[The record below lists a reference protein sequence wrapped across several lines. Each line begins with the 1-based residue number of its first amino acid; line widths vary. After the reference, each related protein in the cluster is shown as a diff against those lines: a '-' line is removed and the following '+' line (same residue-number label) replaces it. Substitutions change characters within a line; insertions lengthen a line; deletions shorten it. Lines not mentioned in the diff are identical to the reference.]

1 VSDRPSPL
9 LLAAVLLLV
18 IGLSGLGAGLTIV
31 GAMTNGP
38 VVPIVGMQIGL
49 GIAGYG
55 VLATVASI
63 GLLGRRR
70 AFWWLAV
77 ATIGAGL
84 VLLVGLIG
92 LIGLASID
100 PVFAT
105 GIVIWGIALACL
117 LAPATRA
124 ALRR

>member
-1 VSDRPSPL
+1 MTERPFPL
-9 LLAAVLLLV
+9 ALAAVLLLV
-18 IGLSGLGAGLTIV
+18 IGLSGLGVGITITQAMSAPAVPATGL
-31 GAMTNGP
+31 
-38 VVPIVGMQIGL
+38 QIGL

-55 VLATVASI
+55 LLATISGI

-70 AFWWLAV
+70 RFWWLAV

-84 VLLVGLIG
+84 AFQIWLVAISGL
-92 LIGLASID
+92 D

-105 GIVIWGIALACL
+105 GIVVWGVTLSCL
-117 LAPATRA
+117 IAPATRA

>member
-1 VSDRPSPL
+1 MTERPFPL
-9 LLAAVLLLV
+9 ALAAVLLLV
-18 IGLSGLGAGLTIV
+18 IGLSGLGVGITITQAMSAPGVPATGL
-31 GAMTNGP
+31 
-38 VVPIVGMQIGL
+38 QIGL

-55 VLATVASI
+55 LLATISGS

-70 AFWWLAV
+70 RFWWLAV

-84 VLLVGLIG
+84 AFQIWLVAISSL
-92 LIGLASID
+92 D

-105 GIVIWGIALACL
+105 GIVVWGVTLSCL
-117 LAPATRA
+117 IAPATRA